1 MTDSPPVPE
10 KGQGP
15 GTRPAAGTPRPAWT
29 FLTNHG
35 HVLLSVAADPQARIT
50 DIAARVGITPRATL
64 QILKDLEDGG
74 YLHRVRAGR
83 RTRYAI
89 EPHRH
94 FRHPA
99 TANREIDGLIGL
111 FSGPAPSAEALP
123 TQGGPRSF
131 PAMPYQFWSPTAGFS
146 NQK

>member
-1 MTDSPPVPE
+1 MTASPQGVEKGPG
-10 KGQGP
+10 KGQGIDP
-15 GTRPAAGTPRPAWT
+15 EPPLPPAPARPMWT

-35 HVLLSVAADPQARIT
+35 HVLLAVAADPQARIT
-50 DIAARVGITPRATL
+50 DIAARVGITPRSTL

-89 EPHRH
+89 EPHQH

-99 TANREIDGLIGL
+99 TANWEIDGLIGL
-111 FSGPAPSAEALP
+111 FSGPAPPAEAVPP
-123 TQGGPRSF
+123 TE
-131 PAMPYQFWSPTAGFS
+131 SP
-146 NQK
+146 

>member
-10 KGQGP
+10 KGAEKDP
-15 GTRPAAGTPRPAWT
+15 EPAPPPAPPRPAWT

-50 DIAARVGITPRATL
+50 DIAAKVGITPRATL

-74 YLHRVRAGR
+74 YLHRIRAGR

-99 TANREIDGLIGL
+99 TANWEIDGLIGL
-111 FSGPAPSAEALP
+111 FSGPAPLP
-123 TQGGPRSF
+123 DAP
-131 PAMPYQFWSPTAGFS
+131 PPTAVPEG
-146 NQK
+146 

>member
-1 MTDSPPVPE
+1 MTASP
-10 KGQGP
+10 QGP
-15 GTRPAAGTPRPAWT
+15 GMGPQTGPETGLEKGPVNSPEAPSSPAPTRPAWT

-35 HVLLSVAADPQARIT
+35 HVLLAVAADPQARIT
-50 DIAARVGITPRATL
+50 DIAARVGITPRSTL

-89 EPHRH
+89 EPHQH

-99 TANREIDGLIGL
+99 TANWEIDGLIGL
-111 FSGPAPSAEALP
+111 FSGPAP
-123 TQGGPRSF
+123 
-131 PAMPYQFWSPTAGFS
+131 PAAAAPSPES
-146 NQK
+146 RE

>member
-1 MTDSPPVPE
+1 MTDFPPVPE
-10 KGQGP
+10 KGAEKD
-15 GTRPAAGTPRPAWT
+15 TEPAPPPAPPRPAWT

-50 DIAARVGITPRATL
+50 DIAAKVGITPRATL

-74 YLHRVRAGR
+74 YLHRIRAGR

-99 TANREIDGLIGL
+99 TANWEIDGLIGL
-111 FSGPAPSAEALP
+111 FSGPAPLP
-123 TQGGPRSF
+123 DAP
-131 PAMPYQFWSPTAGFS
+131 PPTAVPEG
-146 NQK
+146 

>member
-1 MTDSPPVPE
+1 MTVPAQRPEPGPEPGSQTGPEAPLPPAP
-10 KGQGP
+10 
-15 GTRPAAGTPRPAWT
+15 PRPAWT

-35 HVLLSVAADPQARIT
+35 HVLLAVAADPEARVT
-50 DIAARVGITPRATL
+50 DIAARVGITPRSTL

-89 EPHRH
+89 EPHQH

-99 TANREIDGLIGL
+99 TANWEIDGLIGL
-111 FSGPAPSAEALP
+111 FSGPAPPAAAVPP
-123 TQGGPRSF
+123 TE
-131 PAMPYQFWSPTAGFS
+131 SP
-146 NQK
+146 

>member
-1 MTDSPPVPE
+1 MTVSPPVPE
-10 KGQGP
+10 KGP
-15 GTRPAAGTPRPAWT
+15 EKDPEPPSPPAPRPAWT

-50 DIAARVGITPRATL
+50 DIAAKVGITPRATL

-74 YLHRVRAGR
+74 YLHRIRAGR

-99 TANREIDGLIGL
+99 TANWEIDGLIGL
-111 FSGPAPSAEALP
+111 FSGPAPSPDAPPPKAVPE
-123 TQGGPRSF
+123 G
-131 PAMPYQFWSPTAGFS
+131 
-146 NQK
+146 